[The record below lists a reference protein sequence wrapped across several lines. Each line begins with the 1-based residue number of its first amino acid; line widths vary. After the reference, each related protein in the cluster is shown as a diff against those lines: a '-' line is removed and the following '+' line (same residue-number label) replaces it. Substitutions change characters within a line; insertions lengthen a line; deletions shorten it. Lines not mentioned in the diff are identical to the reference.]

1 MIPSHQRWLRD
12 EVMFDLGDATA
23 AKDEYGL
30 IPEGD
35 WNQVYETEAAIRVL
49 GSSSDEDQRETQ
61 STRWTLVINPPKH
74 TTLEHD
80 TRVSFRGINAVVESI
95 EAKYDRTGQLDRLKI
110 VAREVG

>member
-1 MIPSHQRWLRD
+1 MIPSHRRWLRHP
-12 EVMFDLGDATA
+12 VTFDMGDGSA

-30 IPEGD
+30 IPEAD
-35 WNQVYETEAAIRVL
+35 WSQVYETEASIQVL
-49 GSSSDEDQRETQ
+49 GASSDEDQRETQ
-61 STRWTLVINPPKH
+61 ATRWTLVIKPPKH

-80 TRVSFRGINAVVESI
+80 TRVSFRGIDAVVETI